1 MCEVVG
7 NTLGN
12 EEDTDIL
19 SEYDILTTA
28 LTDQSHVLFLE
39 GLSDQGFWCY
49 AAELASAT
57 AAPKVEIEQ
66 YLECELEQKRY
77 LLPLAVVREVVP
89 PPHQITLLP
98 SIPVWMPGIIAWC
111 GETIAAVD
119 LDAYLTQSPAR
130 LRSDYVLLIVQ
141 QDEITLGLFVA
152 AVRSV
157 PAPNLEQFSPP
168 EQAIAEQLHL
178 SGGAILGLYAGALV
192 LNAGIILANIVEH
205 IRETAADG

>member
-1 MCEVVG
+1 M
-7 NTLGN
+7 
-12 EEDTDIL
+12 

-28 LTDQSHVLFLE
+28 LTNQSHVLFLE
-39 GLSDQGFWCY
+39 GLSDQGFWRY
-49 AAELASAT
+49 AAELALAT
-57 AAPKVEIEQ
+57 SAPKVEIEQ

-77 LLPLAVVREVVP
+77 LLPLAVVREVVS

-98 SIPVWMPGIIAWC
+98 SIPAWMPGIIAWR

-157 PAPNLEQFSPP
+157 PAPNLEQILLP
-168 EQAIAEQLHL
+168 EQAIAEQFHL